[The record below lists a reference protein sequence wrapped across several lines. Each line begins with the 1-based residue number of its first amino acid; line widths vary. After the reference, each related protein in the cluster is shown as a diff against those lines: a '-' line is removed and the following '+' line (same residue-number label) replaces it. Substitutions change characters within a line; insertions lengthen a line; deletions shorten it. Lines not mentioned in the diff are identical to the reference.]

1 MGIERSVNFGLQPTS
16 EAGTAIVAKACR
28 RRGILISTLHGKGR
42 NVTGDVQRSA
52 ILAICAIM
60 VLLSSCSLDPNAR
73 KQKYFQSGQR
83 YFENRQ
89 FREAATEFANAIKID
104 PKYAE
109 AHYQLA
115 ESYRNLQ
122 DLDRAHQEL
131 LRTIEL
137 RPEDYQAR
145 VAMMN
150 VLVQSHNFREAQEN
164 ADLLLSK
171 RPFDPAIHSA
181 VAGLMAAENN
191 ISGAIVE
198 TQQAIGLDPGHWE
211 LYLSLGMLQLKVN
224 QPDLAEASF
233 KKVIDLNPKAVQAR
247 LFLGAFYQSRHSMSE
262 AEKQY
267 RDASAVD
274 PTAMAPRK
282 ALAELYL
289 MGGKKSE
296 AEQILLEAKRDLPHN
311 PESFL
316 ALSEFY
322 YALGDLDKSVTEYK
336 ALYQKNSTDVE
347 IKKKYVQLLIQANRF
362 DEARMLVNEIL
373 KATPDDADA
382 LIYRSQMQVSSGDLT
397 EATQVLQHVIHNS
410 PENGQAH
417 YVLGV
422 ALEKQGNLG
431 YGESEWRE
439 ALRINPDMVDAESA
453 LAAAAIRQG
462 DIGTLQ
468 DAATQLIRLRP
479 WSPDGYALRGLA
491 HIHRNQYGEAETD
504 IRKAIAVA
512 PANAFGYVQMG
523 NLRLAQ
529 KQYGDATKAFQDALD
544 RNANSTDALRGL
556 MNTYLAEKEID
567 KAVVLV
573 NAQIAKSPANSKF
586 HELRGTVLFHDKKDL
601 GGAEAAFQK
610 AVALDR
616 HNVDAVLQLCQVQ
629 AARGEVDRAIAGGE
643 QSLKEDPRQASLGI
657 LMGNLHA
664 SKREWKRAE
673 DAFQGVLAL
682 NSQNPEAANGLARM
696 MLCTGGSLDIALALA
711 QTARKGLPESPGV
724 VDTMGWIY
732 YQKGVYALAISNL
745 QEALQLEEK
754 HKMPDDPDIHYH
766 LGMAYEKGAQ
776 PSLARQHF
784 EHVLKSYPNYIGA
797 AEIKKELNHLNS

>member
-1 MGIERSVNFGLQPTS
+1 MNSGLQTTI
-16 EAGTAIVAKACR
+16 EVGTIVVKSACR
-28 RRGILISTLHGKGR
+28 GQELLISRLQLEGSKVTSVFKGSVILTL
-42 NVTGDVQRSA
+42 
-52 ILAICAIM
+52 CAIT
-60 VLLSSCSLDPNAR
+60 VLVSSCSLDPNAR

-89 FREAATEFANAIKID
+89 FQEAAIEFTNAIKID

-109 AHYQLA
+109 ARYQLA

-122 DLDRAHQEL
+122 ELDRAHEEL
-131 LRTIEL
+131 IRTIEL

-145 VAMMN
+145 MTMLN
-150 VLVQSHNFREAQEN
+150 VLVQGHNFQEAQQV

-171 RPFDPAIHSA
+171 RPFDPAAHSA

-198 TQQAIGLDPGHWE
+198 TEQAIGLDPGRWE
-211 LYLSLGMLQLKVN
+211 LHLSLGLLQLKAN

-247 LFLGAFYQSRHSMSE
+247 LLLGAFYQSRQRMGE
-262 AEKQY
+262 AEQQY
-267 RDASAVD
+267 RVAVTGD
-274 PTAMAPRK
+274 PTSMAPRK

-289 MGGKKSE
+289 KEGRKGDAE
-296 AEQILLEAKRDLPHN
+296 ATLQQARRDLPQN
-311 PESFL
+311 PEGFL

-322 YALGDLDKSVTEYK
+322 YATGALDKSVTEYQ
-336 ALYQKNSTDVE
+336 ALYQKHSTDVE

-362 DEARMLVNEIL
+362 DEARALVNEML
-373 KATPDDADA
+373 KANPGDADA
-382 LIYRSQMQVSSGDLT
+382 LIYRSQMQVSSGDLA
-397 EATQVLQHVIHNS
+397 EATQVLQHVIKNS
-410 PENGQAH
+410 PENAQAH

-439 ALRINPDMVDAESA
+439 ALRINPDMVDAQSA
-453 LAAAAIRQG
+453 MAAAAIRQG

-479 WSPDGYALRGLA
+479 WSADGYALRGLA
-491 HIHRNQYGEAETD
+491 QIHRSHYAEAEAD

-512 PANAFGYVQMG
+512 PADAFGYVQMG

-529 KQYGDATKAFQDALD
+529 KQYGDATKAFQNALD

-556 MNTYLAEKEID
+556 MNTHIAEREVD
-567 KAVVLV
+567 KAVALV
-573 NAQIAKSPANSKF
+573 NAQIARSPANSKF
-586 HELRGTVLFHDKKDL
+586 YELRGTVLFHDKKDL

-610 AVALDR
+610 AVALDK
-616 HNVDAVLQLCQVQ
+616 HNSDAALQLCQVQ
-629 AARGEVDRAIAGGE
+629 AAKGEVDQAIVSGE
-643 QSLKEDPRQASLGI
+643 QSLKEGPRQASLGI
-657 LMGNLHA
+657 LMGNLYATKH
-664 SKREWKRAE
+664 EWKRAE
-673 DAFQGVLAL
+673 DAFQNVLAL
-682 NSQNPEAANGLARM
+682 DSQNPAAANGLARV
-696 MLCTGGSLDIALALA
+696 MLCDGGSLDVALALA
-711 QTARKGLPESPGV
+711 QTARKGLPDSPGV

-732 YQKGVYALAISNL
+732 YQKGVYTLAISNL
-745 QEALQLEEK
+745 QEALELQGK
-754 HKMPDDPDIHYH
+754 QKMPDDPDIHYH
-766 LGMAYEKGAQ
+766 LGMAYERGAQ
-776 PSLARQHF
+776 PGLARQHF
-784 EHVLKSYPNYIGA
+784 EHVLKSYPNYNGA

>member
-1 MGIERSVNFGLQPTS
+1 M
-16 EAGTAIVAKACR
+16 
-28 RRGILISTLHGKGR
+28 KGR
-42 NVTGDVQRSA
+42 GVSNDFKWSGVLT
-52 ILAICAIM
+52 LCAII

-89 FREAATEFANAIKID
+89 FREAAIEFTDAIKLD

-109 AHYQLA
+109 AHFQLA

-122 DLDRAHQEL
+122 DVDRAHQEL
-131 LRTIEL
+131 ARTIEL

-145 VAMMN
+145 MEMVN
-150 VLVQSHNFREAQEN
+150 VLVQGHNFQEAQRE

-171 RPFDPAIHSA
+171 RPFDPAAHSA

-191 ISGAIVE
+191 IAGAMVE
-198 TQQAIGLDPGHWE
+198 TQQAIGLAPARWE
-211 LYLSLGMLQLKVN
+211 LYLSLGLLQLKAN

-233 KKVIDLNPKAVQAR
+233 RKVIDLNPKAVQAR
-247 LFLGAFYQSRHSMSE
+247 LLLGAFYQSHQRVSE
-262 AEKQY
+262 AEQQY
-267 RDASAVD
+267 RVAVTVD
-274 PTAMAPRK
+274 PTSMAPRK

-289 MGGKKSE
+289 EEGRKGDAE
-296 AEQILLEAKRDLPHN
+296 ATLQQAKRDLPQN
-311 PESFL
+311 PEGFL

-322 YALGDLDKSVTEYK
+322 YATGALDKSVTEYQ
-336 ALYQKNSTDVE
+336 ALYQRHSTDVE

-362 DEARMLVNEIL
+362 DEARAVVNEML
-373 KATPDDADA
+373 KTNPEDADA
-382 LIYRSQMQVSSGDLT
+382 LIYRSQMQVSSGDLAD
-397 EATQVLQHVIHNS
+397 ATQVLQHVLKNS
-410 PENGQAH
+410 PENAQAH

-431 YGESEWRE
+431 YGQSEWRE
-439 ALRINPDMVDAESA
+439 ALRINPNMIDAESA

-479 WSPDGYALRGLA
+479 WSADGYALRGLA
-491 HIHRNQYGEAETD
+491 HIDRNQYAEAEVD

-512 PANAFGYVQMG
+512 PVDAFGYVQMG

-529 KQYGDATKAFQDALD
+529 RQYGDATKAFEDALE

-556 MNTYLAEKEID
+556 VNTHIAEREVD
-567 KAVVLV
+567 KAVALV

-586 HELRGTVLFHDKKDL
+586 YELRGTVLFRDKRDL
-601 GGAEAAFQK
+601 GGAEVAFKK
-610 AVALDR
+610 AVALDQ
-616 HNVDAVLQLCQVQ
+616 HNSDAVLQLCQVQ
-629 AARGEVDRAIAGGE
+629 AAKGEVDQAIVSGE
-643 QSLKEDPRQASLGI
+643 QSLKENPHQASLGI
-657 LMGNLHA
+657 LMGNLYAMKH
-664 SKREWKRAE
+664 EWKGAE
-673 DAFQGVLAL
+673 DAFQNVLAL
-682 NSQNPEAANGLARM
+682 NSQNPAAASGLARV
-696 MLCTGGSLDIALALA
+696 MLCNGGNLDVALALA
-711 QTARKGLPESPGV
+711 QTARKGLPDSPGV
-724 VDTMGWIY
+724 IDTMGWIY
-732 YQKGVYALAISNL
+732 YQKGVYALAISSLREALEL
-745 QEALQLEEK
+745 QEK
-754 HKMPDDPDIHYH
+754 RKMPDDPDIHYH

-784 EHVLKSYPNYIGA
+784 EHVLKNYPNYNGA